1 MARPVVIAI
10 SSQVARG
17 AVGNRAMGFALERLG
32 HPVWL
37 LPTILLARH
46 PGHGPGPRTPV
57 AESDFAALA
66 AALAQDPDLASV
78 GGIVTGYFASA
89 GQVEAAAALVKAV
102 KAANPGALYLCDP
115 VIGDGGRLY
124 VEEGIAAAIHDLL
137 LPLADVATP
146 NAFECAWLAGAPAAP
161 GEEAKHAARLSCA
174 ATVVTSATALMRG
187 HVGNL
192 LVSEGDAVLAE
203 HPAIETAVKGT
214 GDLLSALLLARLL
227 EGRKPIK
234 ALEMAAASVF
244 EVVAASAKAGA
255 DEMMLAE
262 FQHALVQP
270 RALVNVRR
278 LAPRLSLKPRPLT

>member
-1 MARPVVIAI
+1 MARSAVVVI

-17 AVGNRAMGFALERLG
+17 SVGNRAMGFALERLG

-46 PGHGPGPRTPV
+46 PGHGPGPRAPV
-57 AESDFAALA
+57 SAADFSRLADALA
-66 AALAQDPDLASV
+66 CAPDLAAI

-89 GQVEAAAALVKAV
+89 DQVEAAAALVKAV
-102 KAANPGALYLCDP
+102 KAANPGALHLCDP
-115 VIGDGGRLY
+115 VLGDSDRLY
-124 VEEGIAAAIHDLL
+124 VEEGIAAAVRDLL
-137 LPLADVATP
+137 LPLADLATP
-146 NAFECAWLAGAPAAP
+146 NAFECAWLAGPPAAP
-161 GEEAKHAARLSCA
+161 GEEAKLAARLACA
-174 ATVVTSATALMRG
+174 TVVVTSATALMRG

-203 HPAIETAVKGT
+203 HTAIETDVKGT

-244 EVVAASAKAGA
+244 EVVAGSAKAGA
-255 DEMMLAE
+255 DEMLLAE

-278 LAPRLSLKPRPLT
+278 LAPRISLKPRPLT